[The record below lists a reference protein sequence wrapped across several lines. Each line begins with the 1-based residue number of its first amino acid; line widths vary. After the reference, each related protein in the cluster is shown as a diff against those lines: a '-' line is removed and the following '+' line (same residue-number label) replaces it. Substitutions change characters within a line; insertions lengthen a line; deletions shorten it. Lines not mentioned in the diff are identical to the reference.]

1 MTRRYPV
8 IMSDSW
14 VGDAI
19 HPRVVAPTLD
29 AMSDDRTN
37 DAAAR
42 AAERAATLRREIAHH
57 DHRYHVL
64 DAPEIADDAYD
75 ALVLELRALEAEH
88 PELASPDSP
97 TQRVGGAPSAALE
110 NVAHVAPMLS
120 LDSSADPA
128 AFRQFDARLR
138 KAVGEERVRYSLE
151 PKLDGLSIEL
161 VYEDGRLERAVTRG
175 DGRRGEVVTAN
186 VRTIAT
192 LPKRLDG
199 SRRPVPP
206 LVAVRGEVFLPLDA
220 FDDVNETLLADGK
233 TPFANPRNAAAGT
246 VRQLDPG
253 LAAARPLALYAY
265 DLLEPEGRDERP
277 PFETHGEVLDALAA
291 WGLPVN
297 DDHAWAEDAAEAWAV
312 FEALAERRDAL
323 SYEIDGLVVKLDALA
338 ARRVLGSTAHH
349 PRWAYAIKFPPRK
362 EVSQVLRIV
371 TSVGR
376 TGAVTPV
383 ALLRPVSIGG
393 VTVSRANLHNR
404 EDIERKDIREGDT
417 VRVERAGDVIPQ
429 VVERVETAG
438 ERGAPFRMPERC
450 PSCGSTLEPRG
461 PYTVCPN
468 AFECP
473 AQRIGR
479 LVHLASRRGLDID
492 GLGERTA
499 RQLVERGLVQ
509 QLPQLFDLDAATLET
524 LEGFAELSARNLVAA
539 IQRARR
545 TELPR
550 LLYGLGIPEVG
561 AAVAQTLAQRFGT
574 LARLRA
580 ASVGDLEAVEGVGPI
595 MALAIHGFLHEPSNA
610 DVLDALEARVE
621 TEPIAVPD
629 VAAQPLRG
637 LNVVF
642 TGALERFT
650 RDEAQALVQ
659 RLGAKTTGSV
669 SKRTGLLVA
678 GSDAGSK
685 LAKATELGVEVLD
698 EDGFLAYL
706 EARGIDTTEL
716 TGGSA

>member
-1 MTRRYPV
+1 
-8 IMSDSW
+8 MSESW
-14 VGDAI
+14 AGDAI
-19 HPRVVAPTLD
+19 TRCAEAPTLD
-29 AMSDDRTN
+29 VMTDDRTN

-42 AAERAATLRREIAHH
+42 IEALRREIAHH

-75 ALVLELRALEAEH
+75 ELVQELRALEAVH
-88 PELASPDSP
+88 PELVTPGSP
-97 TQRVGGAPSAALE
+97 TQRVGGAPNAALDTA
-110 NVAHVAPMLS
+110 AHVAAMLS
-120 LDSSADPA
+120 LDSSADPV
-128 AFRQFDARLR
+128 AFQQFDVRLR
-138 KAVGEERVRYSLE
+138 RALGDEGVRYSLE
-151 PKLDGLSIEL
+151 PKLDGLSIEI
-161 VYEDGRLERAVTRG
+161 VFEGGRLARAVTRG

-186 VRTIAT
+186 VRTITGLPERLSGAT
-192 LPKRLDG
+192 V
-199 SRRPVPP
+199 PVPA

-220 FDDVNETLLADGK
+220 FDDVNEALLADGK

-246 VRQLDPG
+246 IRQLDPA
-253 LAAARPLALYAY
+253 LAASRPLALYAY
-265 DLLEPEGRDERP
+265 DLLESEVGGAET
-277 PFETHGEVLDALAA
+277 PFETHGEVLAGLAA

-297 DDHAWAEDAAEAWAV
+297 PEHAWARDADEAWSV
-312 FEALAERRDAL
+312 FEELAGRRDAL
-323 SYEIDGLVVKLDALA
+323 PYEIDGVVVKLDALA
-338 ARRVLGSTAHH
+338 LRRALGSTAHH

-429 VVERVETAG
+429 VVERVEVAG
-438 ERGAPFRMPERC
+438 ERGAPFRMPDRC
-450 PSCGSTLEPRG
+450 PSCGSVLEPRG

-473 AQRIGR
+473 AQRIR
-479 LVHLASRRGLDID
+479 RIVHFASRRGLDID

-499 RQLVERGLVQ
+499 RQLVERGLVT
-509 QLPQLFDLDAATLET
+509 QLPQLFELEPAMLET
-524 LEGFAELSARNLVAA
+524 LDGFAEVSARNLHDAL
-539 IQRARR
+539 QRARR

-574 LARLRA
+574 LAAVRG
-580 ASVGDLEAVEGVGPI
+580 ASIEALEAVDGVGPV
-595 MALAIHGFLHEPSNA
+595 MAGAIHGFVHEPRNA
-610 DVLDALEARVE
+610 EVLDALEARIETLPIEVVE
-621 TEPIAVPD
+621 PE
-629 VAAQPLRG
+629 AQPLVG
-637 LNVVF
+637 VTIVF

-650 RDEAQALVQ
+650 RDQARAVVE
-659 RLGAKTTGSV
+659 RLGARAAGSV
-669 SKRTGLLVA
+669 SKRTRLVVA

-685 LAKATELGVEVLD
+685 LVKATELGIEVVD

-706 EARGIDTTEL
+706 EGLGIDTGEL
-716 TGGSA
+716 TGGAS